1 VTDTRHTVKGKE
13 RPNERAV
20 GRGGRQEGATR
31 SLAHLSTID
40 LLIAGVMPSVNTAE
54 ARQR

>member
-1 VTDTRHTVKGKE
+1 MTDTRHTVKGKE